1 MRSASDL
8 NGMLMSTQ
16 SDPRKD
22 VPGRSTR
29 PDFFLAPGAG
39 APEGVGTPVGRNSL
53 YVITLAPDLDRA
65 TGDLGWTS
73 LTPIQDLAIPHL
85 RAGRDLFAQAQTGT
99 GKTGAFALPI
109 LERIEGR
116 AAAPFALVIVPTREL
131 CAQVAAEFQALGRHR
146 SARIVSLYGGGGDR
160 DQEGAPRRRAPRV
173 GATPRRLPALVAPRA
188 GAPPARPEAHSAAS
202 EARLRAG
209 A

>member
-1 MRSASDL
+1 MCRAARGGPL
-8 NGMLMSTQ
+8 FLEQRPLLRRAHG
-16 SDPRKD
+16 KD
-22 VPGRSTR
+22 IAY
-29 PDFFLAPGAG
+29 L
-39 APEGVGTPVGRNSL
+39 
-53 YVITLAPDLDRA
+53 ITLAPDLDRA

-146 SARIVSLYGGGGDR
+146 SARIVSLYGGGGECG
-160 DQEGAPRRRAPRV
+160 QEDAPRRRAPVR
-173 GATPRRLPALVAPRA
+173 GATPRRPPR
-188 GAPPARPEAHSAAS
+188 PVARPRCAS
-202 EARLRAG
+202 PPNTRPVPYCAP
-209 A
+209 